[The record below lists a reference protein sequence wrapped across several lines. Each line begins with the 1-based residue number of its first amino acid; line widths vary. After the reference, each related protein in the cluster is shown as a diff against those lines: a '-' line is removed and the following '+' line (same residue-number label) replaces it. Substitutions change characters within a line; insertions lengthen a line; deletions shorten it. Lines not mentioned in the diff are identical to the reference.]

1 MENNVA
7 VSHTVKIKTVKNK
20 IAPPF
25 KEVELTLRYGHGF
38 DAMDDLV
45 TLATTFEVIKKA
57 GSFYSYNDERI
68 GQGKEKAVAFLSERP
83 DLLEEIRARVLELM
97 RGGPAA
103 QTHDADPAI
112 TA

>member
-7 VSHTVKIKTVKNK
+7 VSHSVKIKTVKNK

-45 TLATTFEVIKKA
+45 TLATNFKVIKKA

-83 DLLEEIRARVLELM
+83 DLLEEIRARVLEPM
-97 RGGPAA
+97 CGGPAA
-103 QTHDADPAI
+103 KTTDAESTL